1 MPPPWAADS
10 SWSERAAGDRGAGG
24 RRDGP
29 GGPDHWPGGGM
40 PRAVRLWLPVV
51 VSFLAQVPPVA
62 FLAWRSIDRRVLDH
76 PGGFGADPRSQQIV
90 LLAVLLPVLLALVGP
105 LALIGA
111 RRFPGPV
118 VAVTAV
124 AAAALL
130 LVRPDIGTPNIALGF
145 AIALGIIRGARVW
158 VYVSVG
164 TVWAGAVAI
173 ASLTGISVHPLRGA
187 ATTLALAVV
196 MGIGEAI
203 RSRRE
208 RFLEFRRTADQRR
221 MTAEQRERVRIAREL
236 HDVLA
241 HSLSQINVQAG
252 VGLHLIDSQPEK
264 AAEAL
269 ANIKSASKNALD
281 EVRAVLGILRSDPAE
296 GSADASTRG
305 SADASAAPL
314 TPQPDLAELPAL
326 IDSFRAQGLDVT
338 YVNALEAESAAP
350 AATQLALF
358 RICQEALTN
367 VLRHAEATGASVY
380 LGVDRNAYLL
390 TITDDG
396 TAQADRSIEPGGG
409 LLGMRERAE
418 LLGGSLHTVRAANGG
433 FRVEARIPL
442 SFGRTS
448 HGERGNG

>member
-1 MPPPWAADS
+1 
-10 SWSERAAGDRGAGG
+10 
-24 RRDGP
+24 
-29 GGPDHWPGGGM
+29 M

-51 VSFLAQVPPVA
+51 VSFFAQVPPVA
-62 FLAWRSIDRRVLDH
+62 FLAWRSLDHRVLERAQH
-76 PGGFGADPRSQQIV
+76 LPAGPREQQIL
-90 LLAVLLPVLLALVGP
+90 LLAVLLPVLLALIGP

-130 LVRPDIGTPNIALGF
+130 LVRPDIGTPNLALGF
-145 AIALGIIRGARVW
+145 AIALGIIRGARAW

-164 TVWAGAVAI
+164 LVWCGTIVI
-173 ASLTGISVHPLRGA
+173 ASLAGISVHPLRVA

-196 MGIGEAI
+196 MGLGEAI
-203 RSRRE
+203 RTRRE
-208 RFLEFRRTADQRR
+208 RFREFRRAADARR

-281 EVRAVLGILRSDPAE
+281 EVRTVLGILRADPADGTSDSE
-296 GSADASTRG
+296 GQ
-305 SADASAAPL
+305 APL
-314 TPQPDLAELPAL
+314 TPEPDLSGLPAL
-326 IDSFRAQGLDVT
+326 IDSFRVDSFRGAENGHELDIT
-338 YVNALEAESAAP
+338 YVNALVAESTTP
-350 AATQLALF
+350 AATQLALS

-367 VLRHAEATGASVY
+367 VLRHANASTASVY
-380 LGVDRNAYLL
+380 LGVERGAYLL
-390 TITDDG
+390 TVTDDG
-396 TAQADRSIEPGGG
+396 TGQPAARPIEPGGG

-418 LLGGSLHTVRAANGG
+418 LLGGSLRAVRPDDGG
-433 FRVEARIPL
+433 FRIEARIPVRIPVRAPQND
-442 SFGRTS
+442 RTRRPPTPPTPPMPPP
-448 HGERGNG
+448 EDTP